1 MTPAF
6 TSDLFMTVL
15 AGAAVLVTSMALGL
29 WQILSAPDRPNYP
42 TSGRV
47 KRLLMFWVSA
57 GLAYRGVE
65 IIYLAT
71 RPDPVFS
78 TPGQVITACLMSALF
93 VTFLVDHLQHWLPA
107 RTHRNIRRIMAI
119 AACRP
124 SKGLIAA
131 RTSAMKQSTG
141 EPCPDANVA
150 RVALVELAMQGA
162 QVAGPNAGPEVF
174 TEH

>member
-42 TSGRV
+42 TSGKV

-57 GLAYRGVE
+57 ALAYRGVE
-65 IIYLAT
+65 IIYLASG
-71 RPDPVFS
+71 PEPVMS
-78 TPGQVITACLMSALF
+78 TPGQVVTACLMCGMF

-124 SKGLIAA
+124 SRGLVAA
-131 RTSAMKQSTG
+131 RASAMAHSTG
-141 EPCPDANVA
+141 EASPDPRTVKA
-150 RVALVELAMQGA
+150 ALVELSLRGA
-162 QVAGPNAGPEVF
+162 HVAGPNAGPEAF